1 MMLPS
6 GKWLALAGLLAFSSL
21 ATPGPAQAQ
30 DRLYFKDGHTQD
42 GRIASVGAGQ
52 VTLAVNTTS
61 GAGQMAFDLGLIDHI
76 DSPPPP
82 AWQPGIAAFQA
93 RDWDKALGGLRP
105 IVDQYRGLPTD
116 WARQASLALG
126 DVYLEKNQLP
136 QAESAYQAFRA
147 AYPGSDA
154 LHLAVAQAR
163 LSMAR
168 RDEMK
173 AKAQLE
179 QIRDMGLQHPAQVTR
194 ADGAVYGQ
202 ACFQLAQ
209 LEERHNEFQAA
220 LQDDLRTVTLF
231 YQDGALAARA
241 QQSADAIRAAHPEVS
256 VP

>member
-6 GKWLALAGLLAFSSL
+6 RKWLALAGLLAWGTL
-21 ATPGPAQAQ
+21 AAHAQE
-30 DRLYFKDGHTQD
+30 RLFFKDGHTQD
-42 GRIASVGAGQ
+42 GRITGVANGQ
-52 VTLAVNTTS
+52 VALAVTTAS
-61 GAGQMAFDLGLIDHI
+61 GAGEMAFDLGLIDHI
-76 DSPPPP
+76 DSPPPA
-82 AWQPGIAAFQA
+82 AWQQGMAAFQA
-93 RDWDKALGGLRP
+93 RDWDKALGSLRP

-126 DVYLEKNQLP
+126 DIYLEKNQAP
-136 QAESAYQAFRA
+136 QAEAAYQAYRA
-147 AYPGSDA
+147 SYPGSDT
-154 LHLAVAQAR
+154 LHLAVSQAR

-168 RDEMK
+168 QEEMK

-179 QIRDMGLQHPAQVTR
+179 QIRDMGLQHPAEVTR

-209 LEERHNEFQAA
+209 LEGRHGEFQAA

-241 QQSADAIRAAHPEVS
+241 QQNADAIRAAHPEVS